1 MLSVGAKETTVAVGT
16 FNPTSGG
23 VGIVVTRKRPG
34 HFVALTEDGRI
45 DATLAQNNVKLA
57 DALEKR
63 AAINVTNAQQ
73 GPNDLSRPL
82 APSPGTKSVDPYD
95 CSIIMPAEDG
105 EPVVSDADRDA
116 WSKFRVAYD
125 VTLEATPFKV
135 SGVLLLLP
143 SQDPFSLT
151 ERGTELFLPVFVPQ
165 VQVNGIT
172 IKDTPRDAV
181 LVNRSHL
188 RRVNAN
194 MRR

>member
-1 MLSVGAKETTVAVGT
+1 MAVGT
-16 FNPTSGG
+16 FDPVRGTT
-23 VGIVVTRKRPG
+23 GIVVTRKRPG

-45 DATLAQNNVKLA
+45 DAMLAQGGLKLA

-63 AAINVTNAQQ
+63 ASIVVNNAQR
-73 GPNDLSRPL
+73 GPNDLSEPL
-82 APSPGTKSVDPYD
+82 EPTNSLKSVDPYD
-95 CSIIMPAEDG
+95 VTIAMPAEDG

-135 SGVLLLLP
+135 SGILLLFP
-143 SQDPFSLT
+143 SQDPLALT
-151 ERGTELFLPVFVPQ
+151 ERGTELFLPVFSPT
-165 VQVNGIT
+165 VQVGAT
-172 IKDTPRDAV
+172 ILRDTPRDAI

-188 RRVNAN
+188 RRVNAT